1 MNRPRWTENATF
13 LLCALIA
20 CLAFWLRANS

>member
-1 MNRPRWTENATF
+1 VTRPRWTENTTF

-20 CLAFWLRANS
+20 CLAFWLRAHS